1 MGIENSLL
9 SRGEK
14 MKKYVKRVCKKN
26 AKKYQWQQN
35 RPGGSCFSHIA
46 ESV

>member
-1 MGIENSLL
+1 M
-9 SRGEK
+9 
-14 MKKYVKRVCKKN
+14 KKN

-35 RPGGSCFSHIA
+35 RHGGSCFSHIA